1 MNQAPLR
8 ALSAA
13 LLARLPF
20 ADAASESLPL
30 SRLLRL
36 GLFQVSVA
44 MALTLMAGTL
54 NRVMIVELGVSA
66 ALVAVMFS
74 IPLLLAP
81 ARALIGLRSDTHHS
95 AFGWR
100 RVPYLWNGTLL
111 QFSGLAIMPF
121 ALLLLQ
127 GSHTGGLWQGR
138 VGAALAFFLAGSG
151 AHVVQTAGLALATD
165 LATERTRPR
174 VVALL
179 YVMLLI
185 GTLLS
190 ALAFGAALQR
200 FGPTRLV
207 QVVQGAALLTV
218 VLNVAALWGQEPR
231 NRARAAQPPPRVPFR
246 RAWREFTA
254 DRRATR
260 LLVAV
265 GLGTAGFSMQ
275 DILLEP
281 YGAQVLHL
289 GVAQTSLLT
298 ALMASGALLAL
309 WFAARQLARGAD
321 AMRLAAL
328 GAVVGAFGFAAVT
341 LASPLGS
348 AGIFRAGIVAIG
360 FGSGLFG
367 VATLSATMSLAVGD
381 RAGLVLGAWGAV
393 QATTAG
399 TAVALGGMLRDA
411 LGALAARGVL
421 GAAVQ
426 SPTFGYTFVYHLE
439 IAALFA
445 ALVALG
451 PLARPAGAVPR
462 RTSTEP
468 FGLAELP
475 G

>member
-1 MNQAPLR
+1 MSRSPVQ

-13 LLARLPF
+13 ILARLPF
-20 ADAASESLPL
+20 ADAASATLPL
-30 SRLLRL
+30 PRLLRL

-66 ALVAVMFS
+66 GLVAVMFA

-81 ARALIGLRSDTHHS
+81 ARALIGLRSDTHRS

-127 GSHTGGLWQGR
+127 GNHTGAMWPGR
-138 VGAALAFFLAGSG
+138 VGAALAFFLTGAG

-179 YVMLLI
+179 YVMLLV
-185 GTLLS
+185 GMLVS
-190 ALAFGAALQR
+190 ALGFGVALQR
-200 FGPTRLV
+200 YGPTRLV
-207 QVVQGAALLTV
+207 QVVQGAALLTML
-218 VLNVAALWGQEPR
+218 LNVVALWGQEPR
-231 NRARAAQPPPRVPFR
+231 NRERAASPPPRVPFR
-246 RAWREFTA
+246 TAWREFSA

-260 LLVAV
+260 LLLAV

-289 GVAQTSLLT
+289 RVGQTSLLT
-298 ALMASGALLAL
+298 ALMAAGALAALA
-309 WFAARQLARGAD
+309 FAARRLARGAD
-321 AMRLAAL
+321 PMRLAAL
-328 GAVVGAFGFAAVT
+328 GAVTGAFGFAAVT

-348 AGIFRAGIVAIG
+348 GALFRLGIAGIG

-367 VATLSATMSLAVGD
+367 VATLSATMGLAVGD

-399 TAVALGGMLRDA
+399 TAVALGGVLRDVV
-411 LGALAARGVL
+411 GTLAARGAL
-421 GAAVQ
+421 GAAAQ
-426 SPTFGYTFVYHLE
+426 SDTFGYTFVYHLE

-451 PLARPAGAVPR
+451 PLASPASEVARPTR
-462 RTSTEP
+462 TEP